1 MDETTYQAIAMIV
14 YFVGMLAIGGWA
26 YGRNNDLD
34 DYMLADRGLNPWV
47 AALSAG
53 ASDMSGWLL
62 MGLPGALFV
71 SGMSELWIAVG
82 LLAGAWANWTYVAPR
97 LRSYS
102 EVADDS
108 VTIPSFFENRLGDKS
123 RTIRLVSSTIIVV
136 FFTFY
141 VSSGMV
147 AGGKYFES
155 TFGGEYLTGMLIV
168 AFITVAYTFIGGFLA
183 VSYTDAVQGMIMFC
197 SLVIV
202 PVMALLYL
210 EDPSSIWTWATS
222 NSYGPHADGNPQ
234 YFSLISGI
242 SAATII
248 GNLAWGL
255 GYFGQPHIIVR
266 FMALRTPKDART
278 GRMIGMSWMFISII
292 GAVFIAIIGTAFFGQ
307 NPDLAITD
315 TSKYESVFL
324 DMARILFHP
333 LIGGL
338 ILTAVLAAI
347 MSTISSQLLVSSTSL
362 IEDIFKIVKKNHPS
376 QDVMINLSRTA
387 VIVVSVVAGL
397 LAVNPNN
404 SILDLVGFA
413 WAGFGSA
420 FGPAVLFMLYWKRL
434 NVQGTL
440 AGMIA
445 GAVVCGVWGNT
456 GLKDVVYEM
465 VPGVIAATVITYVVT
480 IMTKP
485 PSEEVVAGF
494 EHAVEREKEFL
505 AKT

>member
-1 MDETTYQAIAMIV
+1 MSEHTWNVIAIIIYMSVMLGIGYWSYRQTDEYEDYV
-14 YFVGMLAIGGWA
+14 LAG
-26 YGRNNDLD
+26 
-34 DYMLADRGLNPWV
+34 RGLNPFV

-53 ASDMSGWLL
+53 AADMSGWLL

-155 TFGGEYLTGMLIV
+155 TFGGDYLTGMLVV
-168 AFITVAYTFIGGFLA
+168 AFITVTYTFIGGFLA

-197 SLVIV
+197 SLIIV

-210 EDPSSIWTWATS
+210 DDPSSIWTWATS

-242 SAATII
+242 SVATII

-505 AKT
+505 AKA

>member
-155 TFGGEYLTGMLIV
+155 TFGGDYLTGMLVV
-168 AFITVAYTFIGGFLA
+168 AFITVTYTFIGGFLA

-197 SLVIV
+197 SLIIV

-210 EDPSSIWTWATS
+210 DDPSSIWTWATS

-505 AKT
+505 AKA

>member
-1 MDETTYQAIAMIV
+1 MSEHTWNVIAIIIYMSVMLGIGYWSYRQTDEYEDYV
-14 YFVGMLAIGGWA
+14 LAG
-26 YGRNNDLD
+26 
-34 DYMLADRGLNPWV
+34 RGLNPFV

-123 RTIRLVSSTIIVV
+123 RTIRLVSSIIIVV

-155 TFGGEYLTGMLIV
+155 TFGGDYLTGMLVV
-168 AFITVAYTFIGGFLA
+168 AFITVTYTFIGGFLA

-234 YFSLISGI
+234 YYSLISGI

-362 IEDIFKIVKKNHPS
+362 IEDIFKVVKKNHPS
-376 QDVMINLSRTA
+376 QNVMINLSRTA

-505 AKT
+505 AKA